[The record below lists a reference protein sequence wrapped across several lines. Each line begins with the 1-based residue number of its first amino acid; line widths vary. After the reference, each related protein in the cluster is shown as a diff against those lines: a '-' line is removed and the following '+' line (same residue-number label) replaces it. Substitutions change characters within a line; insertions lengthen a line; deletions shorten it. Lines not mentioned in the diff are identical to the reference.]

1 MTQFIAFGI
10 TFLAIFL
17 KGWQHKN
24 VIHDRYLWIV
34 VTSYLMASLDI
45 LTIGL
50 VVKYGTDMIL
60 YQGTGAALG
69 MLASVLLHNKMMKR
83 KGD

>member
-1 MTQFIAFGI
+1 MNQLLAFSI
-10 TFLAIFL
+10 TFAAIFL

-24 VIHDRYLWIV
+24 VIHDRYVWIV
-34 VTSYLMASLDI
+34 FTSYLMATLDI

-50 VVKYGTDMIL
+50 VVKYGTDMII

-69 MLASVLLHNKMMKR
+69 MLASVFLHNKMMKR
-83 KGD
+83 